1 MNFPFFIS
9 ALMICSCNAKK
20 ILLIVLHKESEI
32 ELPLKFR
39 TQ

>member
-1 MNFPFFIS
+1 MNSPFFIS

-20 ILLIVLHKESEI
+20 ILLIILDKGGKI